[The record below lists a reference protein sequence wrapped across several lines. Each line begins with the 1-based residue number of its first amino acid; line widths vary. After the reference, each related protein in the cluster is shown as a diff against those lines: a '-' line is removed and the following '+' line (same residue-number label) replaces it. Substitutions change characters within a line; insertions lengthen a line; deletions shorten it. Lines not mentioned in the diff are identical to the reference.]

1 KGASKKCCA
10 IKKRN
15 QPDMVAINRIVFM
28 GTPAF
33 AVPSLKAL
41 LDRGENVVC
50 VVTQPDR
57 PKGRG
62 RKIMMPP
69 VKELALKASIP
80 VLQPESIR
88 GGEFL
93 AELRQYNPDIIGLT
107 AYGNILPEN
116 IINLP
121 PLGTINVHGSLL
133 PKYRGAA
140 PIQWA
145 LINGE
150 TETGITIMQM
160 DKGVDT
166 GDILL
171 QEKLPIGP
179 EDTAGSLSGKLAELG
194 GKALGAALDLLR
206 LDRLNPTQQNNNLAS
221 LAPLLNKE
229 DGLVNWLHSAVQI
242 SCQIRGL
249 DPWPTTYTTLSGKRL
264 RLFSPEVADKSLC
277 LSCSI
282 SEPGIICTANRD
294 GLLITTGDGC
304 LLIKEIQA
312 EGSRRMSVEAFLSG
326 HTIQSGTLLG
336 Q

>member
-1 KGASKKCCA
+1 
-10 IKKRN
+10 
-15 QPDMVAINRIVFM
+15 M

-93 AELRQYNPDIIGLT
+93 AELRQYHPDIIGLT

-277 LSCSI
+277 LGCSI

-312 EGSRRMSVEAFLSG
+312 EGSRRMSVDAFLSG

>member
-1 KGASKKCCA
+1 
-10 IKKRN
+10 
-15 QPDMVAINRIVFM
+15 MVAINRIVFM

-88 GGEFL
+88 GDEFL
-93 AELRQYNPDIIGLT
+93 AELRQYHPDIIGLT

-179 EDTAGSLSGKLAELG
+179 EDTAGSLSSKLAELG

-277 LSCSI
+277 LGCSI

-312 EGSRRMSVEAFLSG
+312 EGSRRMSVDAFLSG

>member
-1 KGASKKCCA
+1 
-10 IKKRN
+10 
-15 QPDMVAINRIVFM
+15 MVAINRIVFM
-28 GTPAF
+28 GTPQF

-50 VVTQPDR
+50 VITQPDR

-62 RKIMMPP
+62 RKIMEPP
-69 VKELALKASIP
+69 VKELALQASIP
-80 VLQPESIR
+80 VLQPESVKTDD
-88 GGEFL
+88 FL
-93 AELRQYNPDIIGLT
+93 AELRKYEPDIIALT
-107 AYGNILPEN
+107 AYGNLLPES

-145 LINGE
+145 LVNGE

-160 DKGVDT
+160 DKGMDT

-171 QEKLPIGP
+171 QKKLPIDQK
-179 EDTAGSLSGKLAELG
+179 DTTGSLSVKMAELG
-194 GKALGAALDLLR
+194 GEALVAALDLLR
-206 LDRLNPTQQNNNLAS
+206 ADKLNPTKQDENKAS
-221 LAPLLNKE
+221 LAPLLKKE
-229 DGLVNWLHSAVQI
+229 DGLINWSRSAAQI

-249 DPWPTTYTTLSGKRL
+249 DPWPITSTTLSGKRF
-264 RLFSPEVADKSLC
+264 RLFSPEVVDRSLC

-282 SEPGIICTANRD
+282 SEPGIICTANRN

-312 EGSRRMSVEAFLSG
+312 EGSRRMTVDAYLSG
-326 HTIQSGTLLG
+326 HSIQSGTLLG

>member
-1 KGASKKCCA
+1 
-10 IKKRN
+10 
-15 QPDMVAINRIVFM
+15 MVAINRIVFM

-88 GGEFL
+88 GDEFL
-93 AELRQYNPDIIGLT
+93 AELRQYHPDIIGLT

-206 LDRLNPTQQNNNLAS
+206 LDKLNPTQQNNNLAS

-277 LSCSI
+277 LGCSI

-312 EGSRRMSVEAFLSG
+312 EGSRRMSVDAFLSG

>member
-1 KGASKKCCA
+1 
-10 IKKRN
+10 
-15 QPDMVAINRIVFM
+15 MVAINRIVFM

-88 GGEFL
+88 GDEFL
-93 AELRQYNPDIIGLT
+93 AELRQYHPDIIGLT

-140 PIQWA
+140 PIQWV

-171 QEKLPIGP
+171 QEKLPIRP
-179 EDTAGSLSGKLAELG
+179 EDTADSLSGKLAELG

-206 LDRLNPTQQNNNLAS
+206 LDKLNPTQQNNNLAS

-277 LSCSI
+277 LGCSI

-312 EGSRRMSVEAFLSG
+312 EGSRRMSVDAFLSG

>member
-1 KGASKKCCA
+1 
-10 IKKRN
+10 
-15 QPDMVAINRIVFM
+15 MVAVNRIVFM
-28 GTPAF
+28 GTPEF
-33 AVPSLKAL
+33 AVPSLKVL

-62 RKIMMPP
+62 RKIVEPP
-69 VKELALKASIP
+69 VKELALQASIP
-80 VLQPESIR
+80 VLQPESVK
-88 GGEFL
+88 GDDFL
-93 AELRQYNPDIIGLT
+93 AELSKYEPDIIALT
-107 AYGNILPEN
+107 AYGKLLPEKV
-116 IINLP
+116 INLP

-145 LINGE
+145 LMNGE
-150 TETGITIMQM
+150 TETGVTIMQM
-160 DKGVDT
+160 DKGMDT

-171 QEKLPIGP
+171 QEKLPITL
-179 EDTAGSLSGKLAELG
+179 EDTAGSLSVKMAELG
-194 GKALGAALDLLR
+194 GKALGAVLDLLR
-206 LDRLNPTQQNNNLAS
+206 ADKLQPTKQDDHLAS
-221 LAPLLNKE
+221 LAPLLKKE
-229 DGLVNWLHSAVQI
+229 DGLVNWSQSTVQI

-264 RLFSPEVADKSLC
+264 RLFSPELVDTNLC

-282 SEPGIICTANRD
+282 SESGIICAADRN
-294 GLLITTGDGC
+294 GLLVTTGDGC

-312 EGSRRMSVEAFLSG
+312 EGARRMSVEAYLSG
-326 HTIQSGTLLG
+326 RSIQPGTLLG

>member
-1 KGASKKCCA
+1 
-10 IKKRN
+10 
-15 QPDMVAINRIVFM
+15 M

-206 LDRLNPTQQNNNLAS
+206 LDRLNPTQQDNNLAS

-277 LSCSI
+277 LGCSI

>member
-1 KGASKKCCA
+1 
-10 IKKRN
+10 
-15 QPDMVAINRIVFM
+15 M

-88 GGEFL
+88 GDEFL
-93 AELRQYNPDIIGLT
+93 AELRQYHPDIIGLT

-206 LDRLNPTQQNNNLAS
+206 LDRLNPTLQNNNLAS

-277 LSCSI
+277 LGCSI

-312 EGSRRMSVEAFLSG
+312 EGSRRMSVDAFLSG

>member
-1 KGASKKCCA
+1 
-10 IKKRN
+10 
-15 QPDMVAINRIVFM
+15 M

-88 GGEFL
+88 GDEFL
-93 AELRQYNPDIIGLT
+93 AELRQYHPDIIGLT

-206 LDRLNPTQQNNNLAS
+206 LDKLNPTQQDNNLAS

-277 LSCSI
+277 LGCSI

-312 EGSRRMSVEAFLSG
+312 EGSRRMSVDAFLSG